1 MKNVHEYKKTD
12 DSHVECD
19 KRMELMESQINF
31 LQEECNF
38 KTKLINSLLE
48 ILFNH
53 KNHQTKL
60 NIIIMQHCE
69 ADDDSQ
75 FPK

>member
-1 MKNVHEYKKTD
+1 MTNMHEYNKTD
-12 DSHVECD
+12 DSHVECN
-19 KRMELMESQINF
+19 KSMELMESQINF

-48 ILFNH
+48 IYSTI
-53 KNHQTKL
+53 KIIKL
-60 NIIIMQHCE
+60 SNATLTPGE